1 MFSSQYEI
9 SGRDIVSEKFDD
21 DIVVL
26 DLKSG
31 KYFSFTDSGC
41 ACWEA
46 LSGGVKP
53 ELLIQ
58 SATNFSSTNLEA
70 FIRKLLEH
78 NLIVVR
84 KSATE
89 AALSAEILQKIST
102 AKELPDIFVFDD
114 LAELFLADPIH
125 DVEEPVGWP
134 AVKPA

>member
-41 ACWEA
+41 ALWEA

-53 ELLIQ
+53 ELLVQ
-58 SATNFSSTNLEA
+58 SAANVSAGDLEA
-70 FIRKLLEH
+70 FLRKLLEH
-78 NLIVVR
+78 NLIAVR
-84 KSATE
+84 SGAAN
-89 AALSAEILQKIST
+89 AALSADLLQKIAA

-114 LAELFLADPIH
+114 LADLFLADPIH
-125 DVEEPVGWP
+125 DVEEPAGWP
-134 AVKPA
+134 AVKST

>member
-41 ACWEA
+41 ALWEA
-46 LSGGVKP
+46 LSNGVKP
-53 ELLIQ
+53 ELLVR
-58 SATNFSSTNLEA
+58 SEANFSGADLEA
-70 FIRKLLEH
+70 FIQKLLEH
-78 NLIVVR
+78 NLVVAR
-84 KSATE
+84 KSAAE
-89 AALSAEILQKIST
+89 AALSAEILQKISA